1 MMRLLV
7 TGGSSYLGRHLV
19 PLALPDF
26 DVLYTFFQHD
36 PLGLPGGRC
45 LNVQDETAVSQ
56 LVTTFQPDVIIHLA
70 GSNRG
75 ADMADVIVQ
84 GAAHITQAARQ
95 VNARLIHLSTDCV
108 FSGLE
113 PPYDETAV
121 PTPVNAYGRAKTE
134 AEAIIQ
140 QHPLHVIVR
149 TSLIYSLE
157 KMDHGT
163 QWMAAALQKGEPV
176 TLFDNQIRNPVWAES
191 LSRACLELADHTYTG
206 VLHVAGSQVMTRA
219 AFSLKMLDWWNVSQ
233 RETLI
238 IGPSTGTNWPLD
250 LTFDISRATA
260 VLRTPL
266 PGVDEVLKTAVSH
279 PAS

>member
-1 MMRLLV
+1 MIKLLV
-7 TGGSSYLGRHLV
+7 TGGSSYLGQHLAA
-19 PLALPDF
+19 LALPDF
-26 DVLYTFFQHD
+26 EVLYTFYRHD
-36 PLGLPGGRC
+36 PLGLPVGRR
-45 LNVQDETAVSQ
+45 LNIQDETAVSQ

-84 GAAHITQAARQ
+84 GAAHITQAARR

-134 AEAIIQ
+134 AEAIVRQ
-140 QHPLHVIVR
+140 QPNHVIVR

-163 QWMAAALQKGEPV
+163 QWMAAALQKGETV
-176 TLFDNQIRNPVWAES
+176 TLFDNQIRNPVWAAS
-191 LSRACLELADHTYTG
+191 LSRACLELADHAYTG

-219 AFSLKMLDWWNVSQ
+219 AFSLKMLDWWHISQ
-233 RETLI
+233 RAALT

-260 VLRTPL
+260 VLQTPL
-266 PGVDEVLKTAVSH
+266 PGVDDVLKTAVAR

>member
-26 DVLYTFFQHD
+26 EVLYTFFQHD

-84 GAAHITQAARQ
+84 GAAYVTQAARQ

-113 PPYDETAV
+113 PPYHETAV

-140 QHPLHVIVR
+140 QHPHHVIVR

-191 LSRACLELADHTYTG
+191 LSRACLELAAHFYTG